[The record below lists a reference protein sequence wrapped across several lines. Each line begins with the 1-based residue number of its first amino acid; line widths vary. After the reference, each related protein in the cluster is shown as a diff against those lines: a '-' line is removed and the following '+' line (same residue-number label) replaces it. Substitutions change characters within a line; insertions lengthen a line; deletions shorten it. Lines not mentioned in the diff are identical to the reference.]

1 VGGGGKG
8 GNTTTS
14 SFKPPEAFM
23 KAYQESL
30 DMARDAVNRPYEQYK
45 GDLVAGLTPT
55 QQQGIANIN
64 AAQGMALPAIQKGM
78 GYTEQAAKGITPG
91 LYNRFYSPYVKD
103 VANTTFSNLMESQ
116 AQQQSGLK
124 SGAIQAGAFGGD
136 RGGVAQAEMARQQQL
151 GNAMAMSNIYNQGYG
166 QAMGLA
172 GQQVANLGAMGQQMA
187 ALGAGAQGS
196 VLQGAQAQM
205 AAGAQEQATKQAE
218 LQAAYQ
224 QWMQKQAYPYQ
235 NAQFFANIAQGLGA
249 GAGGTSSTTA
259 PAPNIWSQIFGGIGA
274 IGSIYS
280 DKRMKENIEAVGTL
294 NDGQTVY
301 RYNFKG
307 DPKTQIGLLAQEVE
321 EQKPNAV
328 TQVKGL
334 KMVDYKGATDDAA
347 KMSSMG
353 GVVGPAMNRQG
364 LAGGGVSYYPYGDAE
379 SYVPEG
385 KIEGR
390 QDTIGYRAPKPQT
403 DSGLSE
409 DWKDISPI
417 SSSQASGLRALAKD
431 VGLDLPKSKEA
442 EKYDEEN
449 TSDNPLRAG
458 VLAVREKFFPSQ
470 AASGGVVGR
479 KHYQDG
485 GMEDVPTNEGLASVP
500 APTTAAEP
508 EFKYPTNEEVE
519 AYIAQEAARRNI
531 DPEVAVRVWRSEG
544 ASGDP
549 REAWQSKVINKRGE
563 RERSYGP
570 YQLYMEGGLGNE
582 MVGKTGLSPEDPRN
596 WKPSVGFALDQA
608 ATGGW
613 GPWHGAKAIGLD
625 EKAGLANARPIGDYS
640 GTRSGVGATV
650 APVTSDAEGLAA
662 VPAPETETSGL
673 VIKGEKPRSKL
684 DLSKIFASEEN
695 PSLIEKIMGR
705 RLSPEAR
712 SAVMNASFA
721 LMAGRSPF
729 FFTNLGEA
737 GKVGTQTYYNALA
750 QRANMAGKQAEI
762 QKTLTESQLRQFEI
776 QKANAE
782 FYGPILQDAMLRN
795 NGILPENMRHL
806 VEKMGPFAEA
816 YISSVSKPIAP
827 PSLGEVSS
835 SSTTA
840 PVTAAPPAPTAKRTE
855 SAGVES
861 ITPPIEGGGV
871 ASTANTGEQNVP
883 FADLL
888 SDPAYLS
895 GIVNNSNLPYATRMA
910 AKAKLESANEKL
922 ADNNGIYIGRDGKPH
937 VYAGWQ
943 ELIAQQE
950 GLKTAAS
957 EKAKAGYDLVD
968 VVNPATNQK
977 VKIPRSEAIK
987 NPNISE
993 LSPLQV
999 KGIETLSKQQAEGA
1013 EILPQLQTYRN
1024 QLIQLA
1030 RLMEH
1035 YRTGMGQQEVG
1046 AAIKAARALGI
1057 DTSGLDASSSPE
1069 DMEKFIKGQYTAV
1082 FNQIKS
1088 IGSRFTNL
1096 EMSNMIKANPN
1107 PSLEPEANASILAQL
1122 IGAANHDL
1130 ARQEAF
1136 NEWIAQNP
1144 NASNIGEF
1152 LTEFYAD
1159 PNNSP
1164 LEFQKRAAKD
1174 IAYIG
1179 MDVPRTSDGS
1189 INANK
1194 LIVGKRYV
1202 LQNKKTGEYSPWV
1215 FDGSKLV
1222 PANVDVVTP

>member
-78 GYTEQAAKGITPG
+78 GYTERAAKGITPG

-103 VANTTFSNLMESQ
+103 VANTTFANLMESQ

-364 LAGGGVSYYPYGDAE
+364 LAGGGIPYYPYGDAI

-385 KIEGR
+385 KIGSSG
-390 QDTIGYRAPKPQT
+390 DTIPGPVSA
-403 DSGLSE
+403 SEEGGLAAG
-409 DWKDISPI
+409 WGDIAPI
-417 SSSQASGLRALAKD
+417 SKEQASGLRALAAD
-431 VGLDLPKSKEA
+431 VGIDLPKSKEA

-458 VLAVREKFFPSQ
+458 VLAVKEKFFPSSSSL
-470 AASGGVVGR
+470 ASGGLVGR
-479 KHYQDG
+479 GHYQDG

-500 APTTAAEP
+500 APTPAAEP

-531 DPEVAVRVWRSEG
+531 DPEVAVRVWQSEG

-582 MVGKTGLSPEDPRN
+582 MVNKTGLSPEDPRN
-596 WKPSVGFALDQA
+596 WKPSVEFALDQA

-613 GPWHGAKAIGLD
+613 SPWYGAKKVGVEDRAGLAGAKAIGRYAKP
-625 EKAGLANARPIGDYS
+625 EAGLVVSPASSDS
-640 GTRSGVGATV
+640 SGVAAS
-650 APVTSDAEGLAA
+650 AP
-662 VPAPETETSGL
+662 PEPVTSGL
-673 VIKGEKPRSKL
+673 VIEGEKPRSKFNL
-684 DLSKIFASEEN
+684 GKIFASEEN
-695 PSLIEKIMGR
+695 PSLIERIMGR

-712 SAVMNASFA
+712 AAVMNASFA

-729 FFTNLGEA
+729 FLTNLGEA
-737 GKVGTQTYYNALA
+737 GRVGANTYYNAVREA
-750 QRANMAGKQAEI
+750 EQSAEKRRKRAREEEI
-762 QKTLTESQLRQFEI
+762 RQQME
-776 QKANAE
+776 
-782 FYGPILQDAMLRN
+782 
-795 NGILPENMRHL
+795 
-806 VEKMGPFAEA
+806 EA
-816 YISSVSKPIAP
+816 I
-827 PSLGEVSS
+827 
-835 SSTTA
+835 
-840 PVTAAPPAPTAKRTE
+840 
-855 SAGVES
+855 
-861 ITPPIEGGGV
+861 
-871 ASTANTGEQNVP
+871 
-883 FADLL
+883 
-888 SDPAYLS
+888 
-895 GIVNNSNLPYATRMA
+895 SNLPPEQQQLARMVPEKFFGA
-910 AKAKLESANEKL
+910 QVENMFGTKDSPSLVQEYLTAKKEGFPGTL
-922 ADNNGIYIGRDGKPH
+922 ADWKTLGSASNTRSFAPIPYTKPDGTIGYGVPRDDG
-937 VYAGWQ
+937 
-943 ELIAQQE
+943 
-950 GLKTAAS
+950 TF
-957 EKAKAGYDLVD
+957 VD
-968 VVNPATNQK
+968 IQ
-977 VKIPRSEAIK
+977 
-987 NPNISE
+987 
-993 LSPLQV
+993 SP
-999 KGIETLSKQQAEGA
+999 EGA
-1013 EILPQLQTYRN
+1013 EFLSPFEKARQTSSGTAEGKITTEQTLSAPSDIQAANQAIKILDQIISSPYLESGTGFSSLANVVPGTGGYDFQNLVNQAKSGAFLTAIEQLRGLGALSNAEGSAATLAITRMDTSTSREAFVKAVMDYRA
-1024 QLIQLA
+1024 IVEAGKERALA
-1030 RLMEH
+1030 RL
-1035 YRTGMGQQEVG
+1035 
-1046 AAIKAARALGI
+1046 
-1057 DTSGLDASSSPE
+1057 
-1069 DMEKFIKGQYTAV
+1069 
-1082 FNQIKS
+1082 
-1088 IGSRFTNL
+1088 
-1096 EMSNMIKANPN
+1096 
-1107 PSLEPEANASILAQL
+1107 NASGQGSVIPPAEEQNT
-1122 IGAANHDL
+1122 GPVYD
-1130 ARQEAF
+1130 F
-1136 NEWIAQNP
+1136 NAE
-1144 NASNIGEF
+1144 
-1152 LTEFYAD
+1152 
-1159 PNNSP
+1159 
-1164 LEFQKRAAKD
+1164 
-1174 IAYIG
+1174 
-1179 MDVPRTSDGS
+1179 
-1189 INANK
+1189 
-1194 LIVGKRYV
+1194 
-1202 LQNKKTGEYSPWV
+1202 TGE
-1215 FDGSKLV
+1215 LE
-1222 PANVDVVTP
+1222 